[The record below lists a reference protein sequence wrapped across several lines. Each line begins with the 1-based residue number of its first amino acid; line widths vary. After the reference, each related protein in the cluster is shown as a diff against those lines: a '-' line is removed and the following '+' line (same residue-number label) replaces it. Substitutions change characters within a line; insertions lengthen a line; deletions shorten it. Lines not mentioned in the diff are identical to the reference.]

1 MVRFHTLR
9 LDGELNIYR
18 AQDTRQQLLRTV
30 AGLASQPEPQALDID
45 LSGVSEI
52 DTSGVQLLL
61 ATMRYAQSQG
71 MDTRL
76 VRHSVAVVE
85 AMTLLGL
92 DGYLS
97 NTPQGKA
104 AVQTQAPRPSAD
116 F

>member
-18 AQDTRQQLLRTV
+18 AQDTRDQLLQTV
-30 AGLASQPEPQALDID
+30 AGLAGQPEPQALDID

-92 DGYLS
+92 DGYLGRPAPGW
-97 NTPQGKA
+97 NA
-104 AVQTQAPRPSAD
+104 AQHAEGVA
-116 F
+116 